1 MANIMRQENDINF
14 LNCEVHTYETHQTH
28 PVGKTQSYS
37 VENQPVLVEIRRLIQ
52 KLLELIYDA
61 HFTSS
66 AGICILRLSET
77 KINE

>member
-1 MANIMRQENDINF
+1 
-14 LNCEVHTYETHQTH
+14 
-28 PVGKTQSYS
+28 